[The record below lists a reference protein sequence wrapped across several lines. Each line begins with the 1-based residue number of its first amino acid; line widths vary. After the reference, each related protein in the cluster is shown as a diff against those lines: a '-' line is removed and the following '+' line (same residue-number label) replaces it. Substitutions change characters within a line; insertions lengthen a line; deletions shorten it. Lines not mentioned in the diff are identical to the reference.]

1 MVTNLNIC
9 STDGVGMDTSGSIGK
24 EEEEAKKLVLVKW
37 RDVLA
42 DDGWTLAKDINCP
55 TIWSVGW
62 FVSDDGDTLKIA
74 STLDLDNFSEETKDE
89 AKPIPYGITAFP
101 KGCVTEVKFI

>member
-1 MVTNLNIC
+1 MVINIDIAR
-9 STDGVGMDTSGSIGK
+9 SNDTRLDTTGSAREK
-24 EEEEAKKLVLVKW
+24 EETKKLVLVKW

-55 TIWSVGW
+55 TIWSIGW

>member
-1 MVTNLNIC
+1 MVINIDI
-9 STDGVGMDTSGSIGK
+9 SRSNDTGLDITGSAREK
-24 EEEEAKKLVLVKW
+24 EETKELVLVKW
-37 RDVLA
+37 RDVLS
-42 DDGWTLAKDINCP
+42 DDSWTLAKDVNCP
-55 TIWSVGW
+55 VICSVGW
-62 FVSDDGDTLKIA
+62 LVSDDGETLKIA

>member
-1 MVTNLNIC
+1 MVINIDIAR
-9 STDGVGMDTSGSIGK
+9 SNDTGLDTTGSAREK
-24 EEEEAKKLVLVKW
+24 EETKKLVLVKW

-55 TIWSVGW
+55 TIWSIGW

>member
-1 MVTNLNIC
+1 MVSNFDIC
-9 STDGVGMDTSGSIGK
+9 SSNVAGLDTSRSTGT
-24 EEEEAKKLVLVKW
+24 EEEAKKLVLIKW

-42 DDGWTLAKDINCP
+42 DDGWTLAKDVNCP
-55 TIWSVGW
+55 TIWSIGW

>member
-1 MVTNLNIC
+1 MVTDLNIC
-9 STDGVGMDTSGSIGK
+9 STNDTGVDTPGSAGTK
-24 EEEEAKKLVLVKW
+24 EEAKKLVLVKW

-42 DDGWTLAKDINCP
+42 DDGWTLAKDVNCP
-55 TIWSVGW
+55 TICSVGW

-74 STLDLDNFSEETKDE
+74 STLDLDNFSDETKDE

>member
-1 MVTNLNIC
+1 MVINIDI
-9 STDGVGMDTSGSIGK
+9 SRSNDTGLDITGSAREK
-24 EEEEAKKLVLVKW
+24 EETKKLVLVKW

-42 DDGWTLAKDINCP
+42 DDGWTLAKDVNCP
-55 TIWSVGW
+55 TIWSIGW

>member
-1 MVTNLNIC
+1 MVINIDI
-9 STDGVGMDTSGSIGK
+9 SRSNDTRLDTTGSAREK
-24 EEEEAKKLVLVKW
+24 EETKKLVLVKW

-42 DDGWTLAKDINCP
+42 DDGWTLAKDVNCP
-55 TIWSVGW
+55 TIWSIGW